1 MKSFNVKRA
10 VVDSM
15 FGAITAVLYM
25 FAKFKM
31 PIFPSFLEIN
41 LSMVAV
47 IICAFMLG
55 PIDASICVLLRFFA
69 KIIFMGT
76 STQYVG
82 ELTDLLLGLVT
93 VLPAGIIYH
102 HTNLK
107 HKTLL
112 SFILVIACWVVGGIL
127 TNIFISIPF
136 YTKLYAKWG
145 GLDAIIG
152 ASRDALK
159 LISFG
164 HITNVTKSNFMFY
177 YIFFAVIPFNLLLS
191 GLVVLVT
198 APVHKRLKNVYDIVG
213 TKKVE
218 IKENEEI

>member
-10 VVDSM
+10 VVVSM

-93 VLPAGIIYH
+93 VLPAGIIFHY
-102 HTNLK
+102 TNLK
-107 HKTLL
+107 HKTIL
-112 SFILVIACWVVGGIL
+112 SFILVISCWVIGGIF

-191 GLVVLVT
+191 GIVVLVT
-198 APVHKRLKNVYDIVG
+198 APIHNRLKALYDVIG

-218 IKENEEI
+218 IDENEEM